1 MMRNKM
7 PRYTLKSWIGLL
19 TLALSF
25 SGMSL
30 LAQTNP
36 SSIDVPPEMERNF
49 DQLLTNWRKNMKESP
64 ACDRMGEGNISYHD
78 STYIRRLH
86 SYPSQMELAYNHLV
100 KSYIEMY
107 TNRNRNSVA
116 VMLGKGRYYNPIF
129 ENALDKYGLP
139 NELKYLPVIES
150 AINPVAVS
158 RAGATGLW
166 QFMAATGKMYDLEVN
181 SLVDERRDPQRSTD
195 AAARYLRDLYEIY
208 GDWNLV
214 IAAYNCGPGNVNKA
228 IRRSGG
234 QTDYWTI
241 YPFLPRETR
250 GYVPAFIGATYAMI
264 YHEKHNICAMETTLP
279 LSIDTLMVNYNVHF
293 EQIAN
298 VLNVPIEDIRD
309 LNPQYKRDIIPGGY
323 KAYSLSLPSQ
333 KAMDYIS
340 KKDQI
345 LAYKTEELLTHRKT
359 VEPEGASASSGG
371 AASSGKIYRVKR
383 GDNLGSIAK
392 KHGVTVN
399 QLKRWNS
406 LRSNSL
412 AVGKRLIVGNPV
424 VKAQTTTTTTAKK
437 AESTTTVKEN
447 SQTSQSESS
456 PVLAEYFEN
465 QKQKQQQ
472 ASKNDSVNVSHNEN
486 REKSLYNSESSTIY
500 HKVKIGETMTSISK
514 KYNVSIADVKKW
526 NKLSTNVAKVG
537 QRLLINIPQK
547 AEEVVKEEEIAE
559 KEVQEVAPKK
569 AETKVAPKKTAPKK
583 TVYTVKNGDNL
594 SKIASRHKV
603 SVNSLKKENGLK
615 SDKMKI
621 GQKLVIPN
629 K

>member
-1 MMRNKM
+1 MMKTKLSKYKFTR
-7 PRYTLKSWIGLL
+7 WIGLL
-19 TLALSF
+19 TIALSF
-25 SGMSL
+25 SATNLS
-30 LAQTNP
+30 AQTSPN
-36 SSIDVPPEMERNF
+36 SMDVPPEMERNF
-49 DQLLTNWRKNMKESP
+49 DQLLDDWRKSMKKSP
-64 ACDRMGEGNISYHD
+64 SCDLMEQGNILYSD

-150 AINPVAVS
+150 AINPIAVS

-195 AAARYLRDLYEIY
+195 AAARYLRDLFDIY

-241 YPFLPRETR
+241 YPYLPRETR

-264 YHEKHNICAMETTLP
+264 YYDKHNICAMDTRLP
-279 LSIDTLMVNYNVHF
+279 ISTDTLMVNYNVHF
-293 EQIAN
+293 EQISH
-298 VLNVPIEDIRD
+298 VLNIPIEDIRD

-340 KKDQI
+340 KKDEI
-345 LAYKTEELLTHRKT
+345 VNYKTEELLTHRKT
-359 VEPEGASASSGG
+359 VEPEGAVASSAGASSG
-371 AASSGKIYRVKR
+371 GKIYRVKR
-383 GDNLGSIAK
+383 GDTLGSVAK
-392 KHGVTVN
+392 KYGVTVN
-399 QLKRWNS
+399 QIKRWNN

-412 AVGKRLIVGNPV
+412 VVGKRLIVSNP
-424 VKAQTTTTTTAKK
+424 VKAQPAVTKKEDSSSTNNSKPTTT
-437 AESTTTVKEN
+437 
-447 SQTSQSESS
+447 QTSQSESS
-456 PVLAEYFEN
+456 SVLADYFEN
-465 QKQKQQQ
+465 QKQKQQII
-472 ASKNDSVNVSHNEN
+472 STDSTEVSPNEE
-486 REKSLYNSESSTIY
+486 RGKGLYDANASTIY

-514 KYNVSIADVKKW
+514 KYGVSVADIRKW
-526 NKLSTNVAKVG
+526 NKLPSNVAKVG
-537 QRLLINIPQK
+537 QRLLINIPPK
-547 AEEVVKEEEIAE
+547 AVVEEKANDTSVEEIKAVE
-559 KEVQEVAPKK
+559 KKVEPKAK
-569 AETKVAPKKTAPKK
+569 PQKVTPKT
-583 TVYTVKNGDNL
+583 TVHTVKNGDTL
-594 SKIASRHKV
+594 TRIATKYKV
-603 SVNSLKKENGLK
+603 SINSIKRENGLK
-615 SDKMKI
+615 KDQLKI
-621 GQKLVIPN
+621 GQKLVIPS